1 MSSVDSLNI
10 YLKIIDRT
18 IEKSR
23 GLQTPEMLEQLK
35 LRWISKLNDL
45 CLGVT
50 KDEKSD
56 RNQEWVPTEMEV
68 IAPKLDGVLPVKIE
82 SVPKKSDISEISN
95 NINYGNI
102 NNHHNDSISEFNSNE
117 IIVCDN
123 RINNKRFSEGSLQS
137 IPTPIISSKEM
148 RNVNE
153 LNIEYDFCKMV
164 SKKSKLDDSDS
175 KYVGNEDEKD
185 IEKEE
190 EEGKERNAFL
200 EEKQN
205 TTCEQFNTEKCQ
217 NSNGNENNNNDEFED
232 DEFGDASWDVVAP
245 SESESTKDNLTDNFQ
260 EQNKS
265 KSNNQNST
273 TNGQIS
279 GNNDHF
285 DEEILSDPGSDLE
298 NVSDLDDEEPECSD
312 VIIGHFEKVIR
323 PYTRKKNQK
332 GKWRVKLRNGIAQIA
347 NQEIPFDTLI
357 GEFEF

>member
-1 MSSVDSLNI
+1 MNNFAIS
-10 YLKIIDRT
+10 IIGT

-56 RNQEWVPTEMEV
+56 HTQEWVPTELEI
-68 IAPKLDGVLPVKIE
+68 IAPKLDGVLPVKIQLNSE
-82 SVPKKSDISEISN
+82 KSNNDRVNNGNDIDSSCKYKGNGSIITESDIK
-95 NINYGNI
+95 
-102 NNHHNDSISEFNSNE
+102 
-117 IIVCDN
+117 
-123 RINNKRFSEGSLQS
+123 NKRANEGSLEN
-137 IPTPIISSKEM
+137 IPTPILSSKEM

-153 LNIEYDFCKMV
+153 LNTEYDFCKIA
-164 SKKSKLDDSDS
+164 SKKPKLENP
-175 KYVGNEDEKD
+175 GNSNNDDEKEKSFFLENHD
-185 IEKEE
+185 TIEKKEE
-190 EEGKERNAFL
+190 IIE
-200 EEKQN
+200 
-205 TTCEQFNTEKCQ
+205 
-217 NSNGNENNNNDEFED
+217 NSNNEKSQNGNGDDNEFED

-245 SESESTKDNLTDNFQ
+245 GESETSKVDQTDHFQ
-260 EQNKS
+260 KQNKYET
-265 KSNNQNST
+265 ST
-273 TNGQIS
+273 SDSYNGTVTGKNG
-279 GNNDHF
+279 GNDGHF
-285 DEEILSDPGSDLE
+285 DDDLSSEQGSDLD
-298 NVSDLDDEEPECSD
+298 NISDLDDEEPECSD

>member
-1 MSSVDSLNI
+1 MSSVDSLSI

-45 CLGVT
+45 CLGIT

-68 IAPKLDGVLPVKIE
+68 IAPKLDGVFPVKIE
-82 SVPKKSDISEISN
+82 SVPKKSDIIEMSNN
-95 NINYGNI
+95 NINYGNM
-102 NNHHNDSISEFNSNE
+102 NNSNNISEFNSNE
-117 IIVCDN
+117 ITVGDN
-123 RINNKRFSEGSLQS
+123 RINNKRFIDGSIQK

-164 SKKSKLDDSDS
+164 SKKSKIDGSDS
-175 KYVGNEDEKD
+175 KYVGNEDEKE

-190 EEGKERNAFL
+190 GKEGSAFSG
-200 EEKQN
+200 EKQN
-205 TTCEQFNTEKCQ
+205 TTCEQFNTERCQ
-217 NSNGNENNNNDEFED
+217 NFNENESNNDFED

-245 SESESTKDNLTDNFQ
+245 SESESTKDNLADNFQ
-260 EQNKS
+260 EQSKS
-265 KSNNQNST
+265 KSNNQNGT
-273 TNGQIS
+273 TNAQIS
-279 GNNDHF
+279 GNSDRF
-285 DEEILSDPGSDLE
+285 DEEIFSDPGSDLE
-298 NVSDLDDEEPECSD
+298 NVSDLDDEEPECND